1 MSVESIL
8 SITASLIAIGGL
20 VYAGYQR
27 CKKKSLST
35 LMTELVAKNTSVKGQ
50 QAILQK
56 ISRNLYLSGKGLSI
70 GYIRNF
76 SVSGRSKEV
85 IFQDICLKNNI
96 EPTVEL
102 CKRMLTY
109 DVPSFRAKWNEQH
122 IENINK
128 PAQSMTQL
136 LVEQPITNGKR
147 QIVYLSA
154 LFQEK
159 YPETYK
165 RLTDIL
171 DKHNVGYALLKATRD
186 IWCRDYMPVQTAS
199 GKLVQFKYDPSYLK
213 NNEKYEASRSDVCEV
228 CKANGIKPTFSDI
241 NLDGGNV
248 LICGNRAIISDRVF
262 SENPDIKEEDLK
274 AELSHLLEA
283 EIIIIPAQKDD
294 FTGHADGM
302 VRFVNCDTILGND
315 RAEEFK
321 YWREKM
327 DKVLS
332 TYHLQYIDVPFFY
345 GYKDKA
351 HPEHAIGIYVNYL
364 EVDNLIVVPVFGV
377 PGNKDAEAVA
387 KIKEIFPDK
396 IVETIDYNEIALEGG
411 VLNCTTWT
419 LNSLQS

>member
-1 MSVESIL
+1 
-8 SITASLIAIGGL
+8 
-20 VYAGYQR
+20 
-27 CKKKSLST
+27 
-35 LMTELVAKNTSVKGQ
+35 
-50 QAILQK
+50 
-56 ISRNLYLSGKGLSI
+56 
-70 GYIRNF
+70 
-76 SVSGRSKEV
+76 
-85 IFQDICLKNNI
+85 
-96 EPTVEL
+96 
-102 CKRMLTY
+102 
-109 DVPSFRAKWNEQH
+109 
-122 IENINK
+122 
-128 PAQSMTQL
+128 MTQL

-199 GKLVQFKYDPSYLK
+199 GKLIQFKYDPSYLK
-213 NNEKYEASRSDVCEV
+213 NNEKYEASRSNVCEV

-262 SENPDIKEEDLK
+262 SENPGRKEEDLK
-274 AELSHLLEA
+274 AELSRLLEA

-327 DKVLS
+327 DKVIS
-332 TYHLQYIDVPFFY
+332 TYHLQYIDVPF
-345 GYKDKA
+345 
-351 HPEHAIGIYVNYL
+351 
-364 EVDNLIVVPVFGV
+364 
-377 PGNKDAEAVA
+377 
-387 KIKEIFPDK
+387 
-396 IVETIDYNEIALEGG
+396 
-411 VLNCTTWT
+411 
-419 LNSLQS
+419 

>member
-1 MSVESIL
+1 MSLESIL

-27 CKKKSLST
+27 CKKKNLST
-35 LMTELVAKNTSVKGQ
+35 LMTELVAKDTSVKGQ

-70 GYIRNF
+70 DYIKNF
-76 SVSGRSKEV
+76 SVGGRSKEIV
-85 IFQDICLKNNI
+85 FQDICLKNDI
-96 EPTVEL
+96 EPTMEL
-102 CKRMLTY
+102 CKRMLAY
-109 DVPSFRAKWNEQH
+109 DVPSFRAKWNVQH
-122 IENINK
+122 IENVNK

-136 LVEQPITNGKR
+136 AVEQPMTNGKQ

-199 GKLVQFKYDPSYLK
+199 GKLIQFKYDPSYLK
-213 NNEKYEASRSDVCEV
+213 NNERYEALRSGVCEV
-228 CKANGIKPTFSDI
+228 CKANDIQPTFSDI

-274 AELSHLLEA
+274 AELSRLLEA

-327 DKVLS
+327 DKVIS

-345 GYKDKA
+345 DYKDKA

-377 PGNKDAEAVA
+377 PGNKDVEAVA

-396 IVETIDYNEIALEGG
+396 IVETIDYNEVALEGG
-411 VLNCTTWT
+411 ILNCTTWT
-419 LNSLQS
+419 LNSLRL

>member
-199 GKLVQFKYDPSYLK
+199 GKLIQFKYDPSYLK
-213 NNEKYEASRSDVCEV
+213 NNEKYEASRSNVCEV

-262 SENPDIKEEDLK
+262 SENPGRKEEDLK
-274 AELSHLLEA
+274 AELSRLCLRYVVLRPVRLHPFGEAAHL
-283 EIIIIPAQKDD
+283 P
-294 FTGHADGM
+294 
-302 VRFVNCDTILGND
+302 
-315 RAEEFK
+315 
-321 YWREKM
+321 
-327 DKVLS
+327 LS
-332 TYHLQYIDVPFFY
+332 ANWV
-345 GYKDKA
+345 
-351 HPEHAIGIYVNYL
+351 
-364 EVDNLIVVPVFGV
+364 
-377 PGNKDAEAVA
+377 
-387 KIKEIFPDK
+387 
-396 IVETIDYNEIALEGG
+396 
-411 VLNCTTWT
+411 
-419 LNSLQS
+419 S

>member
-165 RLTDIL
+165 RLTDI
-171 DKHNVGYALLKATRD
+171 
-186 IWCRDYMPVQTAS
+186 
-199 GKLVQFKYDPSYLK
+199 
-213 NNEKYEASRSDVCEV
+213 
-228 CKANGIKPTFSDI
+228 FS
-241 NLDGGNV
+241 V
-248 LICGNRAIISDRVF
+248 
-262 SENPDIKEEDLK
+262 
-274 AELSHLLEA
+274 
-283 EIIIIPAQKDD
+283 
-294 FTGHADGM
+294 
-302 VRFVNCDTILGND
+302 
-315 RAEEFK
+315 
-321 YWREKM
+321 W
-327 DKVLS
+327 
-332 TYHLQYIDVPFFY
+332 
-345 GYKDKA
+345 
-351 HPEHAIGIYVNYL
+351 
-364 EVDNLIVVPVFGV
+364 
-377 PGNKDAEAVA
+377 
-387 KIKEIFPDK
+387 
-396 IVETIDYNEIALEGG
+396 
-411 VLNCTTWT
+411 
-419 LNSLQS
+419 